1 MRLSIRTKL
10 VLAILVIMAISAV
23 ASASMVRILYGRSAQ
38 AAAADALRGADAAY
52 KELERQDVARQAAI
66 VDMLAANQ
74 ALRDAFAARDRE
86 RLQALSLPIHQVL
99 KKEHGIEHW
108 NYVDSDTKRM
118 FLRVHLPDKHSDVIE
133 RPTILKAM
141 ERRELSAGKEL
152 GKSAFALRVGK
163 PVILDGRLVGYIELG
178 HVIDSFLG
186 LMKTQ
191 TGDDVA
197 MFINK
202 KLIDAS
208 EWARTRGTARNNWED
223 FPSVVVVNSTT
234 QDAIVDASAA
244 SLGEARTLAEQSR
257 EGAVFARA
265 VFPVKDSTGAI
276 VGGLVVR
283 HDITALYS
291 QMWNGML
298 QAIAFFAALAVV
310 TSLLAYLLVDR
321 LIFRRLRTMMTTME
335 DASMRLAG
343 GDYSVAATVKA
354 TSRDEIG
361 SFEEFF
367 GNFLGLVGNTLRT
380 LVERSR
386 QRPATTG
393 QAPQQPPPVAGRGGR
408 SA

>member
-10 VLAILVIMAISAV
+10 VLAILLIMAVSAA
-23 ASASMVRILYGRSAQ
+23 ASAAMVRMLYGRSAQ
-38 AAAADALRGADAAY
+38 AAADGALRGADAAY
-52 KELERQDVARQAAI
+52 KELERQDVNRQAAI

-74 ALRDAFAARDRE
+74 ALRDAFAARDRD

-163 PVILDGRLVGYIELG
+163 PVIVDGRLVGYIELG

-186 LMKTQ
+186 LMKAQ

-197 MFINK
+197 MFIGK
-202 KLIDAS
+202 KHIDAS
-208 EWARTRGTARNNWED
+208 EWARTRGTARNSWED

-234 QDAIVDASAA
+234 QDAIVDAGAA
-244 SLGEARTLAEQSR
+244 SLGEARTLSEQSR
-257 EGAVFARA
+257 EGAVYARA
-265 VFPVKDSTGAI
+265 VFPVKDSTGTI

-283 HDITALYS
+283 HDITALHS

-298 QAIAFFAALAVV
+298 QAIAFFVALAIV

-321 LIFRRLRTMMTTME
+321 LIFVRLRTMMATME

-343 GDYSVAATVKA
+343 GDYNVAATVKA
-354 TSRDEIG
+354 TSNDEIG
-361 SFEEFF
+361 AFEAFF
-367 GNFLGLVGNTLRT
+367 GSFLGVVGNTLRA

-386 QRPATTG
+386 QARPPAAG
-393 QAPQQPPPVAGRGGR
+393 AAPPPPVPARR
-408 SA
+408 A